1 MTLDE
6 VKKQFLQQIK
16 LRAYDDKYIDK
27 AEEREVLQF
36 ALTAGVELDSARSS
50 LAQVCEAN
58 GYVLESSALQAVKEM
73 LQIQAGN
80 DGKIDE
86 KEFNDA
92 LALLRVR
99 TNGKKPEP
107 HMKKMLCQL
116 IDENSYKVKTG
127 LFSNWYKNVK
137 KEVGL

>member
-27 AEEREVLQF
+27 AEEREILQF

-50 LAQVCEAN
+50 LAQVCEQN
-58 GYVLESSALQAVKEM
+58 NYVLESTALQAVKEM
-73 LQIQAGN
+73 LAIQAGN

-92 LALLRVR
+92 LSLLKVR
-99 TNGKKPEP
+99 TQGKKPEP
-107 HMKKMLCQL
+107 HLKKMLCQM

-127 LFSNWYKNVK
+127 MFSNWYKRVK
-137 KEVGL
+137 SEVGL